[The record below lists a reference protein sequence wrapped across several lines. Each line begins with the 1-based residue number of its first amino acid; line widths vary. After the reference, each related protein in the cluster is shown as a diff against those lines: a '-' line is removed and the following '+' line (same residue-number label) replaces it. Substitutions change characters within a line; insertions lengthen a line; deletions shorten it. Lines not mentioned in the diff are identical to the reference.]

1 MSKSAQISLLARG
14 HYATQLSSDAMKS
27 VNELV
32 FKLANNPSA
41 TFEQAL
47 DSIEPENREEMIKI
61 ELLKSKARNVNELN

>member
-1 MSKSAQISLLARG
+1 
-14 HYATQLSSDAMKS
+14 MKS